1 MKREW
6 RAATLAKLGVTG
18 VRSAVQAGEGKK
30 SCGDRSYP
38 EQESTSGPGNRKA
51 DAEFDST
58 CS

>member
-6 RAATLAKLGVTG
+6 RAATLTKLGVTG
-18 VRSAVQAGEGKK
+18 VRPAVQAGEGKT
-30 SCGDRSYP
+30 SCNRSYP